1 MSFSKVLH
9 TEQLKN
15 TTELVFL
22 SLLTTS
28 QSLAQY
34 FAKDILFRFSMLE
47 AQSLLVH
54 GIVDFKDD
62 NVDVDVAVSIFLLL
76 KIELVLLCFLFTDI
90 FTNGISETNLIRI
103 NKRNFFC
110 LIFSTG
116 VF

>member
-15 TTELVFL
+15 TTKLVFL

-34 FAKDILFRFSMLE
+34 FANDTLFRFSVLE

-54 GIVDFKDD
+54 GIVDFKDYI
-62 NVDVDVAVSIFLLL
+62 VDVDVAVSIFLLL
-76 KIELVLLCFLFTDI
+76 KIEPALLCFLFTDI
-90 FTNGISETNLIRI
+90 FFQMVLVKQISF
-103 NKRNFFC
+103 K
-110 LIFSTG
+110 
-116 VF
+116 